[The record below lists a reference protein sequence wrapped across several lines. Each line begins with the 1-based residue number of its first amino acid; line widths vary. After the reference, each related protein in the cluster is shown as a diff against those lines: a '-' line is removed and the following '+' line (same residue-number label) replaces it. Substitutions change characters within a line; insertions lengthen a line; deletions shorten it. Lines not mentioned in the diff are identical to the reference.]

1 MTILHIFII
10 SCLQG
15 ITEFLPISSS
25 GHLLALPYVTGWHE
39 QNLTVDVAV
48 HVGTLFG
55 IVSYFWRDC
64 LFIFYGLGNL
74 SLGKKTPSS
83 RLLILLIISTLPI
96 VIVGGI
102 IWHNGKVEIFRNLE
116 IVAWATLIFGILLY
130 FSDRFFLTVRNL
142 QTLTIFQALVIGLF
156 QVLAII
162 PGTSRSG
169 IVITAARFLGYE
181 RKDATKYALL
191 MSIPAIS
198 IPGILLGIDLFKS
211 GSTEFTFNVIVALI
225 LSFCFSILTIT
236 FLMTW
241 IQKSSFTPFAIYRV
255 ILGFAML
262 VWIYKYETI
271 NLMSFF

>member
-1 MTILHIFII
+1 MTLLHIFIV

-25 GHLLALPYVTGWHE
+25 GHLLAVPYVTGWHE
-39 QNLTVDVAV
+39 QNLTIDVAV

-55 IVSYFWRDC
+55 IISYFWRDC
-64 LFIFYGLGNL
+64 FFLLSGLGSL
-74 SLGKKTPSS
+74 ALGKKTPGSHLLV
-83 RLLILLIISTLPI
+83 LLIVSTLPI
-96 VIVGGI
+96 VIIGGI
-102 IWHNGKVEIFRNLE
+102 IWHSGNVGVFRNLE

-142 QTLTIFQALVIGLF
+142 QSLSIFQALVIGFF

-169 IVITAARFLGYE
+169 IVITAARLFGYE
-181 RKDATKYALL
+181 RKEATKYAML
-191 MSIPAIS
+191 MSLPAIT
-198 IPGILLGIDLFKS
+198 IPGTLLGIELFKS
-211 GSTEFTFNVIVALI
+211 GSTELTFNVIVALI
-225 LSFCFSILTIT
+225 LSFCFSILAIS

-241 IQKSSFTPFAIYRV
+241 IQRSSFTPFAIYRV

-262 VWIYKYETI
+262 VWVYKYETT
-271 NLMSFF
+271 NLLSLF